1 MPKIG
6 TTSTKLPWVEKKQ
19 RPPHKRKKNNQK
31 FYNSSAWRAMSHR
44 VRALQPLCQIGKT
57 LEDYRPAQVTDHI
70 IPIIH
75 GGAKFDERNLMA
87 LSRYYHDKKSAMES
101 SGKPLIN
108 YQFNE
113 NGDKIPLN
121 RNDIFNLFN
130 G

>member
-19 RPPHKRKKNNQK
+19 HQPHKRKKDNQK

-44 VRALQPLCQIGKT
+44 VRSKDPLCLIGKF
-57 LEDYRPAQVTDHI
+57 LNDLRPAQVTDHI
-70 IPIIH
+70 IPINQ